1 MTEVMTKQDYR
12 NYFNTTIED
21 AGKERE
27 PLAAYLNEQLDKL
40 EQLTAKISQ
49 ETFWTIFPEI
59 LGVDAKLALLVE
71 LLLFDD
77 FTNKEIIQ
85 MIENDYKSYF
95 KELCGY
101 DMRTKTKPSMV
112 FTII

>member
-1 MTEVMTKQDYR
+1 MTEIMTKQDYR
-12 NYFNTTIED
+12 NYFKTTIED

-27 PLAAYLNEQLDKL
+27 PLVAYLNEQLDKL
-40 EQLTAKISQ
+40 EQLTATISQ
-49 ETFWTIFPEI
+49 ETFWAIFPAI

-101 DMRTKTKPSMV
+101 DLKMETKPSMV

>member
-1 MTEVMTKQDYR
+1 MTKIMIKQDYID
-12 NYFNTTIED
+12 YFKTTIKC
-21 AGKERE
+21 AGKVRE
-27 PLAAYLNEQLDKL
+27 PLTAYLNEQLDKL
-40 EQLTAKISQ
+40 DQLIATISQ
-49 ETFWTIFPEI
+49 ENFWDTFPEI

-77 FTNKEIIQ
+77 FSNKEIIQ

-101 DMRTKTKPSMV
+101 DLKTKTKPSMV

>member
-1 MTEVMTKQDYR
+1 MTEIMIKQDYI
-12 NYFNTTIED
+12 NYFKNTINC

-27 PLAAYLNEQLDKL
+27 PLTAYLNEQLGKL
-40 EQLTAKISQ
+40 DQLIATISQ
-49 ETFWTIFPEI
+49 ETFWEIFPEI

-101 DMRTKTKPSMV
+101 DLKTKTKPSMV
-112 FTII
+112 FSII

>member
-1 MTEVMTKQDYR
+1 MVSKYQY
-12 NYFNTTIED
+12 IHH
-21 AGKERE
+21 
-27 PLAAYLNEQLDKL
+27 KL

-49 ETFWTIFPEI
+49 KTFWKIFPEI

-85 MIENDYKSYF
+85 IIESDYKNYF

-101 DMRTKTKPSMV
+101 DLKTKIEPSMV

>member
-1 MTEVMTKQDYR
+1 MTEIMIKQDYID
-12 NYFNTTIED
+12 YFKNTIKG

-27 PLAAYLNEQLDKL
+27 LLKAYLNEQIDKL
-40 EQLTAKISQ
+40 EQLTATISQ
-49 ETFWTIFPEI
+49 KNFWEIFPEI
-59 LGVDAKLALLVE
+59 LGVDARLALLVE

-77 FTNKEIIQ
+77 FTNTEIIQ

-101 DMRTKTKPSMV
+101 DLKTKTKPSMI

>member
-1 MTEVMTKQDYR
+1 MTKVMTKQEYR
-12 NYFNTTIED
+12 NYFKTTIED
-21 AGKERE
+21 AEKERE
-27 PLAAYLNEQLDKL
+27 PLAAYLNKQLDKL

-49 ETFWTIFPEI
+49 ETFWAIFPEI

-71 LLLFDD
+71 LLIFDD

-101 DMRTKTKPSMV
+101 DLKTKTKPSMV

>member
-1 MTEVMTKQDYR
+1 MTEIMIKQDYI
-12 NYFNTTIED
+12 NYFKNTINC

-27 PLAAYLNEQLDKL
+27 QLTAYLNEQLCKL
-40 EQLTAKISQ
+40 NQLISTISQ
-49 ETFWTIFPEI
+49 ETFWEIFPEI

-101 DMRTKTKPSMV
+101 DLKTKTKPSMV